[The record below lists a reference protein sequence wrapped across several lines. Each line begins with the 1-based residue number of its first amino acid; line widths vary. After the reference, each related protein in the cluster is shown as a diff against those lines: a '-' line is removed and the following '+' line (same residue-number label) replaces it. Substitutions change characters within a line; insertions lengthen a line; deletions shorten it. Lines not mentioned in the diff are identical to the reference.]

1 MTRLLEILI
10 SFAIVA
16 ALFVAVGIFL
26 PSSRSLSHS
35 VETNRKPTIV
45 FDTLNSFAR
54 FDEWNP
60 LVRRDPTVKLSMSGP
75 QSGKGAAMS
84 YTSKEMGAGR
94 YEIVE
99 SDPGKKVTYAI
110 ENEQPGNDK
119 RTSFLLKRVG
129 RGGRNVEIT
138 QNYEVDY
145 GFNIIGRYAGL
156 YVNTNVGEDVKLGLS
171 RLTNMLA
178 GVPNIDYGNL
188 PREFQ
193 SPLPSLAERPA
204 ETLLVVSA
212 TVETDFDKIKGQM
225 NGNNEWIR
233 KVMASNGLEAAG
245 PIRMITNEQGAQNYS
260 FDLAQPVRKAGVT
273 GPIPGIRVEGPVK
286 VLQTE
291 PARVATTTFKG
302 HMANLQKLRDALR
315 AWALTHGYETVDRPY
330 ENWTAGINPGF
341 TNDGQYVVQW
351 AVK

>member
-16 ALFVAVGIFL
+16 VLFVAVGIFL

-45 FDTLNSFAR
+45 FDTLNSFRR

-60 LVRRDPTVKLSMSGP
+60 LVLRDPTTKLTLAGP
-75 QSGKGAAMS
+75 ESGKGAKMT
-84 YTSKEMGAGR
+84 YTSDEKGAGS
-94 YEIVE
+94 YEIIE
-99 SDPGKKVTYAI
+99 SEPGKKVTYAI
-110 ENEQPGNDK
+110 ENETPGHDK

-138 QNYEVDY
+138 QTYDVDY
-145 GFNIIGRYAGL
+145 GFNIIGRYSGL

-171 RLTNMLA
+171 RLSNMLA

-188 PREFQ
+188 QREFNA
-193 SPLPSLAERPA
+193 PAPSLAQRPA

-212 TVETDFDKIKGQM
+212 TVPTDFEKIKGQM

-233 KVMASNGLEAAG
+233 KVMAANGLEAAG
-245 PIRMITNEQGAQNYS
+245 PVRMVTNEQGAQNYS
-260 FDLAQPVRKAGVT
+260 FELAQPVRKAGVT
-273 GPIPGIRVEGPVK
+273 GPIEGIRVEGPVK
-286 VLQTE
+286 VVQSDA
-291 PARVATTTFKG
+291 ARVVTTSFKG

-315 AWALTHGYETVDRPY
+315 AWALTHGYESVDRPY
-330 ENWTAGINPGF
+330 ENWAGGIDAGF
-341 TNDGQYVVQW
+341 TNDGEFVVQW